1 MKGAEEAEKEEE
13 EMYLLSHILFF
24 LILVVSES
32 VEESQNEYGTIMI
45 PKFLLFKASH
55 LFY

>member
-1 MKGAEEAEKEEE
+1 
-13 EMYLLSHILFF
+13 MYMMSHILFF

-32 VEESQNEYGTIMI
+32 VEDSQNEYGTIMI
-45 PKFLLFKASH
+45 PKFLLFKASQ